1 MSKSARKPIKVI
13 ECPVELNYNI
23 SAGVARTIFL
33 RGIKQGKLIGQ
44 RSPLTGMVTVPS
56 RGPCPQSGLEN
67 IEEVLL
73 PDTATV
79 KSFTIVHL
87 PIPNSALKP
96 PSIVANLL
104 IDGADQH
111 LIHLVG
117 GCKNE
122 DVHIGMRVKAVWR
135 DKSEWGYTLDNI
147 AYFAPTGEPDVDIEA
162 LQASRLEQ
170 AKRYAQAK
178 VETK

>member
-1 MSKSARKPIKVI
+1 MSVEKVREILKIAQDTTSLETPVGDEEDSMLGDFIADTSQPSPI
-13 ECPVELNYNI
+13 EAASREL
-23 SAGVARTIFL
+23 L
-33 RGIKQGKLIGQ
+33 K
-44 RSPLTGMVTVPS
+44 
-56 RGPCPQSGLEN
+56 EN

-73 PDTATV
+73 PDTAIV

-147 AYFAPTGEPDVDIEA
+147 AYFEPSGEPDVDIEA
-162 LQASRLEQ
+162 LQVSRLEQ
-170 AKRYAQAK
+170 ARRYAQAK
-178 VETK
+178 VETQ